1 MKFRFLF
8 LFILCPFLV
17 NAQLLLNDST
27 LNLYARWEKGE
38 IANFTYRQTR
48 ERYVDGILK
57 SYDSY
62 LSTIQLKV
70 LRSNAR
76 MKKVRWSYANIES
89 EVPKKSALLNDLA
102 SIALGTKVIYKTD
115 ENGVFKELTN
125 WKQVRKVVYKSLDRI
140 QQTYQNEF
148 VDSMVLASK
157 ELYATKESIEK
168 LVISDIQLLH
178 TIYGNEFVLRRK
190 EAIPTTLP
198 NLNGGDDLPAV
209 LNFEL
214 IELNKKKKFAKVI
227 LRQYIDTKSA
237 IMQLNPEISNPN
249 KDMMVNSFPH
259 IKDYNEFDIE
269 LKLGWIT
276 RALYI
281 REVVDGN
288 VRSVDTYELK
298 KL

>member
-8 LFILCPFLV
+8 FLILCPFFV

-76 MKKVRWSYANIES
+76 MKKIRWSYANIES
-89 EVPKKSALLNDLA
+89 DLPKKSALLNDLA
-102 SIALGTKVIYKTD
+102 SIALGSKVIYKTD
-115 ENGVFKELTN
+115 ENGVFIELKN

-140 QQTYQNEF
+140 QQTYEDES
-148 VDSMVLASK
+148 VDSMVMASK
-157 ELYATKESIEK
+157 TLYATKESIEK

-178 TIYGNEFVLRRK
+178 TIYGNEFVLHRK

-249 KDMMVNSFPH
+249 KETLVNSFPH

-276 RALYI
+276 KAIYI
-281 REVVDGN
+281 REVNDGN
-288 VRSVDTYELK
+288 IRSVDTYELK